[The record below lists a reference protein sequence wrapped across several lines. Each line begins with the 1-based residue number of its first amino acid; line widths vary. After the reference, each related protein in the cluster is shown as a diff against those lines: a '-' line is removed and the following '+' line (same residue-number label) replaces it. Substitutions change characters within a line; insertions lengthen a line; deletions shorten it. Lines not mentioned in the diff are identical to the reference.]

1 MHGFKQHPFISVVV
15 PVYQE
20 QATIQAFLN
29 HLHQVFSGAEHE
41 IIVVDGSPGR
51 ETLSSLHDPCITA
64 LCSAP
69 GRSTQMNCGA
79 SMAQGEILLFV
90 HADTWLPINAPGLI
104 IQALEQ
110 EKIVAGAFS
119 LSIDSC
125 DPFLRI
131 IAWVA
136 NLRTSWTRVPY
147 GDQAIFIRKD
157 IFKKIGMFPDIPL
170 MEDLELM
177 SRVKNR
183 DWRIKILPEKVLTSP
198 RRWGQ
203 EGRLVCTLRNWALR
217 VLYHCGIPAEKL
229 AAYYKLVRKPGNFKQ
244 QKPK

>member
-1 MHGFKQHPFISVVV
+1 MDSCSQHFFISVVV

-20 QATIQAFLN
+20 QASIQDFLN
-29 HLHQVFSGAEHE
+29 HLHQVFSGAEYE

-51 ETLSSLHDPCITA
+51 ETVSSLHDPCTKA
-64 LCSAP
+64 LSSAP

-79 SMAQGEILLFV
+79 SMAQGETLLFV
-90 HADTWLPINAPGLI
+90 HADTWLPVNAPGMI
-104 IQALEQ
+104 IQVLEE

-119 LSIDSC
+119 LSIDSR
-125 DPFLRI
+125 DPFLRLV
-131 IAWVA
+131 AWVA

-177 SRVKNR
+177 SRVKKR
-183 DWRIKILPEKVLTSP
+183 GWRIKILPEKVLTSP
-198 RRWGQ
+198 RRWEQ
-203 EGRLVCTLRNWALR
+203 EGKLVCTLRNWALR
-217 VLYHCGIPAEKL
+217 VLYHCGVPAERL
-229 AAYYKLVRKPGNFKQ
+229 AAYYKYI
-244 QKPK
+244 